1 MASIIRAGRRIFVPA
16 LKRAPVELPRTLL
29 GTDRSWHQVIGGED
43 TNGGMSMNVEGTF
56 KAVVEEAVLD
66 VVAGDCAFIP
76 PGVVHGWCNVG
87 ETPGKLLFGFTPS
100 VKGHKLTTVF
110 EKIPEMDRK
119 TLEDEYDVVVV
130 APPLTPDSP
139 FLETG
144 YKPED

>member
-1 MASIIRAGRRIFVPA
+1 MIEEVVPPGAGTPMHIHPTEMEYLYF
-16 LKRAPVELPRTLL
+16 
-29 GTDRSWHQVIGGED
+29 
-43 TNGGMSMNVEGTF
+43 VEGTF